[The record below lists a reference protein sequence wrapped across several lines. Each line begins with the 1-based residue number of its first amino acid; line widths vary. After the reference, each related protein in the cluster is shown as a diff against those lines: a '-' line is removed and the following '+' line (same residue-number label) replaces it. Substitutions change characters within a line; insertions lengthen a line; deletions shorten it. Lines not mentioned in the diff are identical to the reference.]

1 MNRQSKRIRKR
12 EKKNG
17 QKESFQYWKTC
28 IKTPMMMMIYKPLWH
43 KLESEEKNENH
54 ENQRFRTRIL

>member
-1 MNRQSKRIRKR
+1 MNRQSKRITTG

-28 IKTPMMMMIYKPLWH
+28 IKTPMMMMMIY
-43 KLESEEKNENH
+43 
-54 ENQRFRTRIL
+54 